1 MTGFARSEGVS
12 DGYAWTWEAKSVNG
26 KGLDIRCRLP
36 QGVDEVEVEAR
47 QLAQSR
53 FKRGNISLGLNLRR
67 VEGGTRYRINRD
79 LLDQL
84 IAVVGEVEGADGA
97 LSPPSLDGLLAVRGV
112 VEPAEDEQ
120 TGDNREHL
128 IAELTESLGAVLDG
142 LAAMRGDEGKRVG
155 TALNAMLDGIS
166 EICGRAAACA
176 AMQPDAI
183 RKRFTGQVEEFLKGA
198 ADLPEE
204 RVAQELALLVT
215 KADVR
220 EELDRLNAHV
230 DAARGLLRSGG
241 VIGRK
246 LDFLCQEFNR
256 EANTLCSKS
265 SDIALTNIGLELKAA
280 VEQFREQVQNIE

>member
-36 QGVDEVEVEAR
+36 QGVDEIEVEAR
-47 QLAQSR
+47 RLAQAKL
-53 FKRGNISLGLNLRR
+53 KRGNVTLGLTLRR
-67 VEGGTRYRINRD
+67 VDGGTRYRVNRD

-84 IAVVGEVEGADGA
+84 IAVIGEAGAA
-97 LSPPSLDGLLAVRGV
+97 AERLAPPSLDGLLAVRGV
-112 VEPAEDEQ
+112 VEPAEEAAGAGDREQ
-120 TGDNREHL
+120 LDRAL
-128 IAELTESLGAVLDG
+128 VDSLVEALDG
-142 LAAMRGDEGKRVG
+142 LAAMRGDEGRRVG
-155 TALNAMLDGIS
+155 DALSRMLDAIATL
-166 EICGRAAACA
+166 CGDAAATA
-176 AMQPDAI
+176 AMQPAAI
-183 RKRFTGQVEEFLKGA
+183 RERFAAQVKEFLAGS

-204 RVAQELALLVT
+204 RVAQELALMVT

-220 EELDRLNAHV
+220 EELDRLRSHV
-230 DAARGLLRSGG
+230 GSARDLLKSGG

-256 EANTLCSKS
+256 EANTLCAKS
-265 SDIALTNIGLELKAA
+265 ADIALTNIGLALKAA

>member
-166 EICGRAAACA
+166 EICGRAAECA